1 MDGIAINSFNKGMNQ
16 DFAKTIQQKDS
27 YFNALN
33 FRIMTESGQST
44 GILSNV
50 KGNTL
55 AITFPDTGNY
65 LNITHSGSTFILP
78 GGGGFATIN
87 FDVEITEQDST
98 VTTVNF
104 SWTPSSSSLESST
117 WIELANLINT
127 DVTLQNLGVLAYA
140 NGLTVKLYSTLYNN
154 ISIIEPIG
162 FFSISTIVSAQTNLI
177 PIGSTNIRD
186 EIIILTTSDDNLL
199 PSESDADG
207 TPNPGVGT
215 SLNVGQI
222 WKLTYDASKI
232 DQDPLPA
239 NVFTLELLYNNKLN
253 FSKTYPVA
261 PTAITGNYENDTT
274 KKIYWCDFYN
284 KMRYFN
290 TADPDGFFLDLSLI
304 DSVPNNDQS
313 KVIMQSIGTTG
324 SLPYGMYQYT
334 YRLLKT
340 QGTNTAFA
348 PLSNLLHIVSS
359 SETAADGSPAHIY
372 ISNSYD
378 VSTNTGKSVNL
389 SINGLDTDYDRIQIA
404 YVRRTTLTPVP
415 DEIAVF
421 YETDVDKT
429 TGSISVTHTGTE
441 ILNIAITNSELINPI
456 RPIDIYKSNA
466 IKDSLLLISNVKTSK
481 LDLDWDAR
489 AFRWSKNSTGNV
501 NYPIGGTAMN
511 ADYLIGED
519 PGLLPD
525 NNPNQAPTSWNNYLY
540 QYNSTILGGT
550 GANIAYQF
558 VHNTGY
564 ETNMDSQT
572 NPQPGP
578 QYRNTPK
585 DAGSVNTGI
594 TGQIYP
600 YGNFFKD
607 PTSPYVEAVF
617 RGYQRD
623 EIYRFG
629 IVFYDKK
636 GFPGF
641 VKWIADIRIPAIYMP
656 DTTSANHEDRTSQ
669 FPLSKS
675 FGQNYYALP
684 IAIKFTVNTSSIN
697 DQISGFSIV
706 RVKREQN
713 DKTILAQGIIQPGF
727 DPTSSGTG
735 VVALKNGTF
744 TNNTGMDRQYAT
756 LFSPETYFDS
766 TFGFI
771 SQKTGDKIE
780 IVDVLDSINGSGQ
793 AAYKTAGAVLSNS
806 AVLKLYQNQTPP
818 TMVGAYRALNTGG
831 GIGKSFAVNNTWDMP
846 QISLSSGFIYDGVVK
861 IANISPGN
869 GYKAQGGKALLLKL
883 DASTWEHVGFLHP
896 ATTYMSYDSMI
907 SSTKKYLVNYKRTV
921 TNQYGG
927 DTLTVKSLNNYISCN
942 HYQPVNS
949 STTLYSSDVFGG
961 DVWISVFDQ
970 NDERKA
976 TLSIASN
983 INGIQNNNEAAGS
996 NDLVHSICVAKM
1008 FVCESAINVNCRSKD
1023 GIGPTGLSA
1032 PTVNTAYYYEGLNTA
1047 AIGLD
1052 INDANQYNPM
1062 FSMEND
1068 VITYLPKPIPYI
1080 EQTSFDNR
1088 TYGSNSKIN
1097 GELADSWNIFPAGDY
1112 RDVDG
1117 TYGPIN
1123 AITVFQNQ
1131 LHFIQ
1136 DRAIGIIPIYPR
1148 AVLNNAA
1155 IENGQLQLGLGN
1167 KMDKHQYI
1175 STNSGSKHQWSVL
1188 ATPNSI
1194 YYYDV
1199 LAKKQYRYRGNNEP
1213 LSDIKGMH
1221 TYFDRNLTGE
1231 FLNHDNP
1238 ILRKGIC
1245 TVYDYK
1251 NNEIISTFHDYI
1263 NIEDTNSFTIA
1274 YNELADCFTSFYSF
1288 TPTIYLSNRQIY
1300 LSPSNSV
1307 SNAIYVHSKGSYS
1320 KFYNIVYPSTL
1331 TTIVNEN
1338 PIQTKVFDNQVFE
1351 TQAIN
1356 TSGSNPVNINDSIF
1370 NSIRMYNDYQNT
1382 DFQTLVY
1389 DTNVKRK
1396 ERSFNIAIPRNRVL
1410 YTGTNSPDIFT
1421 DLNSGNKL
1429 WGERMR
1435 DKYLTCDYS
1444 YPNTSGYNFLIHNI
1458 ATKYRVSAR

>member
-1 MDGIAINSFNKGMNQ
+1 MDGIAINSFNKGLNQ

-65 LNITHSGSTFILP
+65 IKLSGGTVLGRGIITMTFDI
-78 GGGGFATIN
+78 T
-87 FDVEITEQDST
+87 VTEQDGTITSET
-98 VTTVNF
+98 ITWTTDGSAAYWV
-104 SWTPSSSSLESST
+104 
-117 WIELANLINT
+117 ELATIINT
-127 DVTLQNLGVLAYA
+127 NSVLNNLGVVAYA
-140 NGLTVKLYSTLYNN
+140 EGTHVFLYSTIYADLTLTNY
-154 ISIIEPIG
+154 
-162 FFSISTIVSAQTNLI
+162 STLRINYSTVISAQTNLI

-186 EIIILTTSDDNLL
+186 EIIILTTSEDNLL

-253 FSKTYPVA
+253 FSKKYPVA

-359 SETAADGSPAHIY
+359 SETAADGSPNNIY

-378 VSTNTGKSVNL
+378 VSTNTGKSVTL

-578 QYRNTPK
+578 QYRNTTW
-585 DAGSVNTGI
+585 DNGSVNTGI
-594 TGQIYP
+594 TGQTYP

-656 DTTSANHEDRTSQ
+656 DTTAADHEERTSQ

-713 DKTILAQGIIQPGF
+713 DKTILAQGIIQPAF
-727 DPTSSGTG
+727 DPTLTPGS
-735 VVALKNGTF
+735 VVTLKNGAVL
-744 TNNTGMDRQYAT
+744 NPNVKMDTQYAT
-756 LFSPETYFDS
+756 LYSPETFFE
-766 TFGFI
+766 TFGHI
-771 SQKTGDKIE
+771 GYKSGDTTE
-780 IVDVLDSINGSGQ
+780 IVDILDSINGGAQ
-793 AAYKTAGAVLSNS
+793 PAYGGNPYPAIGAIGTS
-806 AVLKLYQNQTPP
+806 AVLKLYQNQAPAILNGT
-818 TMVGAYRALNTGG
+818 YRQVNGSGG
-831 GIGKSFAVNNTWDMP
+831 GIGKSFIINNTFDVS
-846 QISLSSGFIYDGVVK
+846 QTAITSGLISDGATK
-861 IANISPGN
+861 IANTSYGN
-869 GYKAQGGKALLLKL
+869 AYNSQGGQALLLKL
-883 DASTWEHVGFLHP
+883 D
-896 ATTYMSYDSMI
+896 
-907 SSTKKYLVNYKRTV
+907 SSTFKYVGYNGLTSSYMYTDNLYNNYRKYLVNYKRTV
-921 TNQYGG
+921 ANQYGG

-949 STTLYSSDVFGG
+949 SQTLYSSDVFGG
-961 DVWISVFDQ
+961 DVWISVFDH
-970 NDERKA
+970 NDERKPLFSLYSEYGFQSRLEA
-976 TLSIASN
+976 GGSLSN
-983 INGIQNNNEAAGS
+983 CY
-996 NDLVHSICVAKM
+996 LVPKL

-1023 GIGPTGLSA
+1023 GIAATGGSY
-1032 PTVNTAYYYEGLNTA
+1032 PTVNTTYYYNGSQNNGL
-1047 AIGLD
+1047 GLD
-1052 INDANQYNPM
+1052 INECNQYNPM

-1068 VITYLPKPIPYI
+1068 VVTYLPKPIPYI

-1088 TYGSNSKIN
+1088 TYGSNTKIN

-1112 RDVDG
+1112 KDVDG
-1117 TYGPIN
+1117 AYGPIN
-1123 AITVFQNQ
+1123 AIVVFQNQ

-1136 DRAIGIIPIYPR
+1136 DRAIGIIPVYPR
-1148 AVLNNAA
+1148 AVLNNAGILDA
-1155 IENGQLQLGLGN
+1155 QLQIGLGN

-1320 KFYNIVYPSTL
+1320 KFYNTVYPSTL